1 MGSASESL
9 RSPSPGEQP
18 ARPPTIREASLED
31 YEQIAGLESRYGL
44 ERRSYEEWSHL
55 WLNNPLYRELRSDW
69 TIGWVL
75 EDPNQQVVASVS
87 NIPLWYEFQGKK
99 ILAAT
104 GRAQVA
110 EPEYRSGSLLLVDRL
125 INQRNIDLYLNN
137 TMTAEAAASFSVFEC
152 PRVPSGVWDESAFW
166 ITRYQGFFESL
177 LVKKKYPLA
186 CLLSFPLAA
195 AASFKDKL
203 TAPSLREEDVEVT
216 MCSAFDDRF
225 DEFWAALRSRKPHL
239 LLAVRN
245 REVLEWHFRYALRNN
260 RLWIAAVVDGPR
272 LAAYA
277 IFDRRDN
284 PRIGLKRVR
293 LVDYQSL
300 DGSTTLLAPLLS
312 WAVRKCQGEGIH
324 TLENTGRWLE
334 KEELIARVAPYR
346 RKLSTWTYFYR
357 ACNRGLSETLRG
369 PSAWAPS
376 LFDGNASL

>member
-1 MGSASESL
+1 L
-9 RSPSPGEQP
+9 RRTSQTLQSRVPGDQP
-18 ARPPTIREASLED
+18 GRAATIREASLED
-31 YEQIAGLESRYGL
+31 YQQIVELESRYGL

-55 WLNNPLYRELRSDW
+55 WLNNPIYRELRSDW

-75 EDPNQQVVASVS
+75 EDANKQIVASVS

-110 EPEYRSGSLLLVDRL
+110 EPEYRSASLLLVDRL
-125 INQRNIDLYLNN
+125 INQSNIDLYLNN
-137 TMTAEAAASFSVFEC
+137 TMTAEAAASFGVFDC
-152 PRVPSGVWDESAFW
+152 PRVPVGAWDESAFW

-177 LVKKKYPLA
+177 LARKAYPLA
-186 CLLSFPLAA
+186 RPLSFPLAA
-195 AASFKDKL
+195 AASFKDRVAAPRL
-203 TAPSLREEDVEVT
+203 RDDGVEATAYPG
-216 MCSAFDDRF
+216 FDDRF
-225 DEFWAALRSRKPHL
+225 DEFWAGLRSRNPHL

-260 RLWIAAVVDGPR
+260 RLWIAAVVDGSR

-312 WAVRKCQGEGIH
+312 WAVRKCRDEGIH

-334 KEELIARVAPYR
+334 QEELIARVAPYR

-357 ACNRGLSETLRG
+357 ACNPGLTESLRDRR
-369 PSAWAPS
+369 AWAPS